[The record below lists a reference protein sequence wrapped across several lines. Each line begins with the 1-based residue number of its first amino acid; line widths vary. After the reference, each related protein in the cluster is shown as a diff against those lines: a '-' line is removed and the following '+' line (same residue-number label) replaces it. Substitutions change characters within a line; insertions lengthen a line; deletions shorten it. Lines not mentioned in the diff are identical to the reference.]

1 MVWAWENTSAPKLLV
16 CDLQGE
22 ETMTSYIFTDPQIVT
37 RGGHGVDG
45 FGLGNIGAGAIDGEQ
60 SIFST
65 LGYVDSDGTARLGPL
80 AERMKLQHPL
90 PHELQR
96 KAAETEAGAGLARVL
111 ELLYMFDPRARGL
124 GFGKPGEVKH
134 SKS

>member
-1 MVWAWENTSAPKLLV
+1 MVWGWESTYAPKLLV

-65 LGYVDSDGTARLGPL
+65 LGYVDGDGTARLGPL

-90 PHELQR
+90 PHELKR
-96 KAAETEAGAGLARVL
+96 KAVETEASLARVL
-111 ELLYMFDPRARGL
+111 ALVYMFNPLCRGR